1 MAAKRSLFPSTPR
14 KASKKAKTQATR
26 IRTLERKVASNSTE
40 VQVKQRYADVD
51 LFLAATG
58 VGGDYYPKTC
68 VNKLSGQVNDQTNVW
83 TPEWSGRNYKTKS
96 VKVSLAQDQNLN
108 GDSPTDVY
116 RYRMI
121 LFSNKNDSGEDNT
134 ALDIPQP
141 YDEAGNSNTLDFNI
155 DTKRFMVYDDKTHR
169 NDIQASTQVGL
180 GKLMVRQTFATP
192 KLVRLEDKEA
202 IGTDNSTL
210 AKATTGMIGLVVYRQ
225 DLTTGIV
232 ELVGPTSDDPPKL
245 NVEHKWIDP

>member
-1 MAAKRSLFPSTPR
+1 MAVKRSLFPSTPR
-14 KASKKAKTQATR
+14 KVPKKAKTQATR
-26 IRTLERKVASNSTE
+26 IRALERKVASDSTE

-51 LFLAATG
+51 LFVPYAPGAG
-58 VGGDYYPKTC
+58 EYYPKTC
-68 VNKLSGQVNDQTNVW
+68 VNKLSGQVDSTTNAW
-83 TPEWSGRNYKTKS
+83 TPEWAGRNYKTKS
-96 VKVSLAQDQNLN
+96 VKVSLAQDLNLN
-108 GDSPTDVY
+108 GASPSDVY

-121 LFSNKNDSGEDNT
+121 LFSNKNDSGEANT
-134 ALDIPQP
+134 ALDFPQP
-141 YDEAGNSNTLDFNI
+141 YDEASSSNTLDFNI

-192 KLVRLEDKEA
+192 KLVRCEDKSA
-202 IGTDNSTL
+202 TGTDNNTL
-210 AKATTGMIGLVVYRQ
+210 AKATSGMIGLVVYRQ

-232 ELVGPTSDDPPKL
+232 ELVTPQSDDPPKL